1 MENIYDRKPLKI
13 VIVNPFN
20 SNVLL
25 RLQLPSK
32 IEGGKGTIKY
42 KEKLQNMDL
51 SVFDKDVT
59 DLDNIEDMNSKII
72 EGDPSNITPYPFDS
86 IIELRK
92 KIFIA
97 TGIHPY
103 RQYLLLGRND
113 GIISLTYTIF
123 VGQDI
128 VDTNIF
134 NNLQNLSED
143 TFLNLSLDKTLI
155 NNKQSINVE
164 MRDANTVLYT
174 NYNNYISKVI
184 VCDLF
189 NILNPYDKK
198 IIDIMNS
205 SLYQRE
211 MLYYGFIIKFFP
223 MLTYPLFETLYVKN
237 ANISSLSTFLDP
249 NFYALKQ
256 NLNKEQEIINKLVN
270 KSEDMLK
277 YYKKYK
283 TNLEY
288 SISKV
293 VINVKINDLNI
304 RSLFDLFILDEF
316 FVWIGLRIVINGKE
330 YLADKKY
337 SLYKEEI
344 NVFSSKILSNTILLI
359 TSNGI
364 EISIYESFLIIKA
377 SFFEE
382 DMKTFEEVDKDIKK
396 ILTLII
402 NKINKL
408 GSIITKQG
416 GKISME
422 SLSINILSSEIVTYW
437 PETFTTE
444 QFKAF
449 KDILEL
455 YEKINFI
462 TILTAQTGN
471 YIIKLNKSSGVINK
485 EKQLNLL
492 AQFPNITNQFEYYS
506 NEEFRN
512 KWDLLTKKTIN
523 ILQKASNTKIT
534 FSGFNDNDFENI
546 FILIFTFI
554 YLTSKSS
561 KTYNKIEKISKDTKF
576 LAKLKGTDPALYN
589 IKRYD
594 SSYQVYAIK
603 CQSERQPLIYKKYEL
618 DTLSNKIKD
627 KLIEFWNF
635 TEEKPVYYYCP
646 NKEYPHLSFRPSEHP
661 LGYCLPCC
669 KKLVPSKE
677 SRQSKIDALC
687 YEKKILPHNE
697 IDEIIKSLDRE
708 ATHLLSYGKE
718 IGIGRF
724 SKIPNI
730 LENSILNTKDSYRLV
745 GVSQNLTVYEYGGF
759 IFSIIYCLQIS
770 LEDFVKDITKI
781 INNNILQILDQGHIQ
796 SFNNVDEL
804 KNFFTNMILGSD
816 FLSNISDSISWINVV
831 LQLVYLTYGINI
843 IIFIDEDTLNIKT
856 INTTKQSLINNNSD
870 ERYII
875 LVSHSNGIYPLVQIS
890 GPKDYSIDKYYFHN
904 NSNIIISLQNIFLK
918 VTSNR
923 YRFKG
928 LELTDIFLFI
938 KQYDKYKISKMY
950 RGKRGLVYAVILKKG
965 NNQIYIPCIYSDFLN
980 DKDYTIIDNDFPSP
994 DDFDKY
1000 YKRSYLYDFINN
1012 YNAFVVKKRKFKEM
1026 KILKPAAV
1034 MKHKD
1039 KYIGIQIKFADNNF
1053 AFPFYHSS
1061 EKTIGNYDVKII
1073 DVPYPLFSI
1082 VKAISKSS
1090 SHIVHPDIK
1099 KFAYN
1104 NYIYTL
1110 FLIEFSALMRTYKN
1124 EKIRKRL
1131 SEVLSSKKQ
1140 IDRRIIKDIL
1150 KDHPLD
1156 YNTIIKMLSTH
1167 LQYKVDSIIKDMLF
1181 NFDMSQMSVLK
1192 ELEYDKRIIKIEEL
1206 MKPRVIFSNE
1216 TPDVSNIMSSC
1227 QTDYDFPQCKDNR
1240 LIINKEKF
1248 KICCELLAKDIEIPY
1263 LYETIMLRTF
1273 DIKNKLNFIR
1283 RKTEILHISEINN
1296 D

>member
-1 MENIYDRKPLKI
+1 MENIYDKKPLKVV
-13 VIVNPFN
+13 VINPFN

-32 IEGGKGTIKY
+32 IEGGNIKY

-51 SVFDKDVT
+51 SVFDKNID
-59 DLDNIEDMNSKII
+59 DLNNTEDMNSKIL
-72 EGDPSNITPYPFDS
+72 EGDPSNITPYPFDN

-103 RQYLLLGRND
+103 RQYILLSRND

-155 NNKQSINVE
+155 NNKNSISIE
-164 MRDANTVLYT
+164 MRDVNTILYT
-174 NYNNYISKVI
+174 NCNNYISKVI

-189 NILNPYDKK
+189 NIINPYDKK
-198 IIDIMNS
+198 IVDIMNS

-211 MLYYGFIIKFFP
+211 MLYYGFILKFFP
-223 MLTYPLFETLYVKN
+223 LLTYPLFEALYVRN
-237 ANISSLSTFLDP
+237 INISSLSTFLDP
-249 NFYALKQ
+249 NFFSLKL
-256 NLNKEQEIINKLVN
+256 NLNKEEDIINKLVD

-283 TNLEY
+283 SDLEY

-293 VINVKINDLNI
+293 VMNIKINELNI
-304 RSLFDLFILDEF
+304 RSLFDLFILDDF
-316 FVWIGLRIVINGKE
+316 FIWMGLRIVINGKE
-330 YLADKKY
+330 YLVDKKY
-337 SLYKEEI
+337 SLYKENI
-344 NVFSSKILSNTILLI
+344 NIFSSKVENNTILLM
-359 TSNGI
+359 TSTGI
-364 EISIYESFLIIKA
+364 EISIHESFLFIKV

-382 DMKTFEEVDKDIKK
+382 DMKTFEDVNKDIKK
-396 ILTLII
+396 ILILII
-402 NKINKL
+402 DKINKL
-408 GSIITKQG
+408 DSIAIKQG
-416 GKISME
+416 SKIDIE
-422 SLSINILSSEIVTYW
+422 SINVNILSSEIITYW

-444 QFKAF
+444 QFNSF
-449 KDILEL
+449 KNTLEL
-455 YEKINFI
+455 YEKINLV
-462 TILTAQTGN
+462 TILVAQVGN
-471 YIIKLNKSSGVINK
+471 YIIKLNKSSGIVNK

-492 AQFPNITNQFEYYS
+492 SQFPNIINQYEYYS

-512 KWDLLTKKTIN
+512 KWNLLTKKTIN
-523 ILQKASNTKIT
+523 ILQKASNTKIIFT
-534 FSGFNDNDFENI
+534 GFNDSDFEDI

-554 YLTSKSS
+554 YLTSKAS

-618 DTLSNKIKD
+618 DTLSDKIKNN
-627 KLIEFWNF
+627 LIEFWNF

-669 KKLVPSKE
+669 KKLVPSE
-677 SRQSKIDALC
+677 GSRQSKIDKLC

-697 IDEIIKSLDRE
+697 IDEIIKNLERE

-718 IGIGRF
+718 INIGRF
-724 SKIPNI
+724 SKIPSIIENI
-730 LENSILNTKDSYRLV
+730 LSSKDLYRLI
-745 GVSQNLTVYEYGGF
+745 GVEQNLKVYEYGGF
-759 IFSIIYCLQIS
+759 IFSIIYCLKKS

-781 INNNILQILDQGHIQ
+781 MNNNILHILDQGHTQ
-796 SFNNVDEL
+796 AFVNVDEL
-804 KNFFTNMILGSD
+804 KNFFTNMILGS
-816 FLSNISDSISWINVV
+816 NIISDISDNIDWINVL
-831 LQLVYLTYGINI
+831 LQLVYLTYGIHI
-843 IIFIDEDTLNIKT
+843 IIFIDEGTLNIKT
-856 INTTKQSLINNNSD
+856 INTTKQSLINKESD
-870 ERYII
+870 EKYII
-875 LVSHSNGIYPLVQIS
+875 IVSHNNGIYPLVQIRGS
-890 GPKDYSIDKYYFHN
+890 KDYTISKYHFG
-904 NSNIIISLQNIFLK
+904 SDDNIIVSLQNILFK
-918 VTSNR
+918 VFINKDK
-923 YRFKG
+923 FKG

-938 KQYDKYKISKMY
+938 KQNNNYKVLKMY

-980 DKDYTIIDNDFPSP
+980 DKDYTIIDDDFPSP

-1012 YNAFVVKKRKFKEM
+1012 YNAFVIKKRKFKEM
-1026 KILKPAAV
+1026 KILRPASV
-1034 MKHKD
+1034 MKYKD
-1039 KYIGIQIKFADNNF
+1039 KYIGLQIKFVNNNF

-1073 DVPYPLFSI
+1073 DVPYSLSSI
-1082 VKAISKSS
+1082 VKSISKTS

-1099 KFAYN
+1099 KFGYN
-1104 NYIYTL
+1104 NYIYSL
-1110 FLIEFSALMRTYKN
+1110 FIIEFSALMRTYKN
-1124 EKIRKRL
+1124 EKIRNQL
-1131 SEVLSSKKQ
+1131 STVLNSKKQ

-1150 KDHPLD
+1150 KDHILD
-1156 YNTIIKMLSTH
+1156 YNTIIKLLSIH
-1167 LQYKVDSIIKDMLF
+1167 MQYKVDSIVKSMLF
-1181 NFDMSQMSVLK
+1181 NFDMTKMMKLK
-1192 ELEYDKRIIKIEEL
+1192 ELKYDERIANIEDL
-1206 MKPRVIFSNE
+1206 MKSRVIFSNE
-1216 TPDVSNIMSSC
+1216 IPDVSNIMSSC
-1227 QTDYDFPQCKDNR
+1227 QTDYDFPQCKDNK
-1240 LIINKEKF
+1240 LIISKEKF
-1248 KICCELLAKDIEIPY
+1248 KRCCELLSKDIEVPY

-1273 DIKNKLNFIR
+1273 DTKNELNFIR